1 MFLKAEEL
9 YRNDVVSDVL
19 VGVIYVNKPRSE
31 KSLLWF
37 LIPGQAPKTKMTE
50 KQTKDRYLPM
60 IQLLEYQGSQL
71 FQQGFESVMG
81 SNKTQCYTNIPCKMA
96 KAITCG
102 LDSLPC
108 RVANIIRYV
117 LINIM
122 GENVSFSD
130 EEKRTNMFEDMK
142 DMNGNDFCEAT
153 VEILFE
159 TITKILEDKISTV
172 GVKDPLYVT
181 DVKRVIAKVSD
192 FKKFL
197 THTEAQKDLRKFLEF
212 AHSAL
217 KELLN
222 IIERLTLLYL
232 TLTLTPYLK

>member
-19 VGVIYVNKPRSE
+19 VGVIYVNKSRSE

-37 LIPGQAPKTKMTE
+37 LIPGQTPKTKMTE
-50 KQTKDRYLPM
+50 KKTKDMYLPM

-71 FQQGFESVMG
+71 FQQGFESLMG
-81 SNKTQCYTNIPCKMA
+81 SNTTQCYTNIPCKMA
-96 KAITCG
+96 KAMTCG

-122 GENVSFSD
+122 GEDVSFSD
-130 EEKRTNMFEDMK
+130 EEKRTNMFEDM
-142 DMNGNDFCEAT
+142 NGNDFCKAT

-181 DVKRVIAKVSD
+181 DVKRIIAKVTD

-197 THTEAQKDLRKFLEF
+197 THTEALTDLRKFLEF

-222 IIERLTLLYL
+222 V
-232 TLTLTPYLK
+232 

>member
-1 MFLKAEEL
+1 VFLKAEEL
-9 YRNDVVSDVL
+9 YCNDVVSDVL
-19 VGVIYVNKPRSE
+19 VGVIYVNKSRNE

-37 LIPGQAPKTKMTE
+37 LVPAQTPKTMTKTKTE
-50 KQTKDRYLPM
+50 KQTTDRYLTM
-60 IQLLEYQGSQL
+60 IKLLEYQGSQL
-71 FQQGFESVMG
+71 FQKGFESLTG
-81 SNKTQCYTNIPCKMA
+81 PITTPSYTNIHCKMA

-122 GENVSFSD
+122 GKDVSFLD
-130 EEKRTNMFEDMK
+130 KDKRTGMFEH
-142 DMNGNDFCEAT
+142 MNGNDFCKAT
-153 VEILFE
+153 VENLFQTIRTILADE
-159 TITKILEDKISTV
+159 ISTI
-172 GVKDPLYVT
+172 GVENPLYVT
-181 DVKRVIAKVSD
+181 DVKRIKEKVTD

-197 THTEAQKDLRKFLEF
+197 TDTEAQKDLRKFLEF

-222 IIERLTLLYL
+222 V
-232 TLTLTPYLK
+232 

>member
-9 YRNDVVSDVL
+9 YCNDVVSDVL
-19 VGVIYVNKPRSE
+19 VGVIYVNKSRSE

-37 LIPGQAPKTKMTE
+37 LIPGQTPKTKMTE
-50 KQTKDRYLPM
+50 KKTKDMYLPM

-71 FQQGFESVMG
+71 FQQGFESLKC
-81 SNKTQCYTNIPCKMA
+81 SNTTQYYTNIPCKMA
-96 KAITCG
+96 KAITRG

-122 GENVSFSD
+122 GKDVSFSD
-130 EEKRTNMFEDMK
+130 KEKMTLMLE
-142 DMNGNDFCEAT
+142 DMNGNDFCKAT
-153 VEILFE
+153 VEILFQ
-159 TITKILEDKISTV
+159 TITKILEDNISTV

-181 DVKRVIAKVSD
+181 DVKRIKEKVTD

-212 AHSAL
+212 AHYAL

-222 IIERLTLLYL
+222 V
-232 TLTLTPYLK
+232 